1 MDPSRSLRRQFL
13 VCGKAGVGKSSLIN
27 SLVGYEVC
35 QVNDPGLTGGTLG
48 AGTKLNKVTV
58 TIDNKKIDIYESPGL
73 QDGTASDSEGYV
85 SDMQQKCKDV
95 DLFLYCVDMTSAR
108 FGTDDI
114 EALGLITKTF
124 GVSIWS
130 RCLLVMTKA
139 NMVSL
144 PASVKRKGEER
155 DYHRRL
161 YNNLLNTFC
170 RHLATLG
177 VPNTSYIPACAAGL
191 CYTKGGVYDEA
202 MDEYRYIWYVS
213 DKANPSDRPPVDF
226 KPVLWVM
233 CVNRISESGK
243 IHLTDAAR
251 VVFSFLNT
259 GRYRV
264 ILLASLI
271 AILLIVILFIWNSQQ
286 RDDQEQTVIKST
298 LPQL

>member
-1 MDPSRSLRRQFL
+1 MDPSRSRRRQFL

-27 SLVGYEVC
+27 SLAGREVC

-48 AGTKLNKVTV
+48 AETKLNKVTV

-73 QDGTASDSEGYV
+73 QDGTASESAGYL
-85 SDMQQKCKDV
+85 SDMYQKCKDV

-139 NMVSL
+139 NTVAL

-161 YNNLLNTFC
+161 YDNLLNTFR
-170 RHLATLG
+170 RHLATVG
-177 VPNTSYIPACAAGL
+177 VPNTNAISACAAGL
-191 CYTKGGVYDEA
+191 YYTREGVCDEG
-202 MDEYRYIWYVS
+202 MNEYRYIWFVS
-213 DKANPSDRPPVDF
+213 DTAKPSERPVDF
-226 KPVLWVM
+226 LPELRMM
-233 CVNRISESGK
+233 CQEESGRK
-243 IHLTDAAR
+243 SLDLLTA
-251 VVFSFLNT
+251 VTKFLVTNNI
-259 GRYRV
+259 GRLISV
-264 ILLASLI
+264 SALLGTAW
-271 AILLIVILFIWNSQQ
+271 LLLRWYF
-286 RDDQEQTVIKST
+286 DQDQTE
-298 LPQL
+298 

>member
-1 MDPSRSLRRQFL
+1 MEPSRRRQFL

-27 SLVGYEVC
+27 SLAGREVC
-35 QVNDPGLTGGTLG
+35 QVNDPGLTDGHLS
-48 AGTKLNKVTV
+48 AGTNLNKVTIA
-58 TIDNKKIDIYESPGL
+58 IDNNKIDIYESPGL
-73 QDGTASDSEGYV
+73 QDGTTSESV
-85 SDMQQKCKDV
+85 NDMYHKCKDV

-144 PASVKRKGEER
+144 PASVKRKGEEG

-161 YNNLLNTFC
+161 YNNLLNTFR
-170 RHLATLG
+170 RHLTTRG
-177 VPNTSYIPACAAGL
+177 VPNTNSIPACAAGL
-191 CYTKGGVYDEA
+191 FYTKEGVYDEA

-213 DKANPSDRPPVDF
+213 NKANPSDRPVDF
-226 KPVLWVM
+226 KSVLWVM
-233 CVNRISESGK
+233 CLDRISESGR
-243 IHLTDAAR
+243 INFIDAAR
-251 VVFSFLNT
+251 VAFSFLTT
-259 GRYRV
+259 GRYRI
-264 ILLASLI
+264 ILLAVLI
-271 AILLIVILFIWNSQQ
+271 AILLIIILFIWNSQQ
-286 RDDQEQTVIKST
+286 RDIQEQIVIESTVVT

>member
-1 MDPSRSLRRQFL
+1 MQHLKFL

-27 SLVGYEVC
+27 SLAGYEVC

-73 QDGTASDSEGYV
+73 QDGTASESAGYL
-85 SDMQQKCKDV
+85 SDMYQKCKDV

-114 EALGLITKTF
+114 EAIGLITKTF

-139 NMVSL
+139 NTVAL

-161 YNNLLNTFC
+161 YDNLLSTF
-170 RHLATLG
+170 RQRLTTLG
-177 VPNTSYIPACAAGL
+177 VPNSNYIPACAAGL
-191 CYTKGGVYDEA
+191 CNKA
-202 MDEYRYIWYVS
+202 MDEYRYTCIWYVS
-213 DKANPSDRPPVDF
+213 DKEKRSERPVDF
-226 KPVLWVM
+226 LDPMWDM
-233 CVNRISESGK
+233 CRDVIENRKYKYSTVRS
-243 IHLTDAAR
+243 
-251 VVFSFLNT
+251 
-259 GRYRV
+259 
-264 ILLASLI
+264 
-271 AILLIVILFIWNSQQ
+271 LLIPAIFLFGIMALLYL
-286 RDDQEQTVIKST
+286 ST
-298 LPQL
+298 RQSDLIRS